1 MIREA
6 DAAHVRDLLG
16 GFWKT
21 EVVSAAASLG
31 LADVMGDEA
40 WGAGPLATRIG
51 ADAGSLYRLLRAMTA
66 LGLATHEPDEL
77 FALTGAGRALASGV
91 EGSLRGMALHVG
103 TLLAPAFCKLGD
115 SVRTG
120 APPPFVK
127 HGPDGFAELND
138 DPKAAHVF
146 NQAMVDGSRRIA
158 AMAAGAYDFARFG
171 TVMDVG
177 GGYGAVLATLL
188 RHAPALTGSVLDL
201 EHAKAGADAL
211 FAEEGVADRA
221 RFIAASFFDPIPA
234 EADCYLLKYI
244 IHDWADDYAERIMA
258 RVAAAAKASGGTV
271 LLIERIV
278 PDRIVAEP
286 AHAGAIQG
294 DLTMMLWG
302 GKERT
307 ETEYHALFDTA
318 GLVLTA
324 IVPIGEGFSLIE
336 GRAKAG

>member
-1 MIREA
+1 MVNGE
-6 DAAHVRDLLG
+6 DAARVRDLLG

-31 LADVMGDEA
+31 LADVMGGEA
-40 WGAGPLATRIG
+40 WSAEPLAEKVG
-51 ADAGSLYRLLRAMTA
+51 AHPGSLYRLLRAMA
-66 LGLATHEPDEL
+66 SLGLATHHADES
-77 FALTGAGRALASGV
+77 FTLTGAGLALASGV

-138 DPKAAHVF
+138 DPKAARIF

-158 AMAAGAYDFARFG
+158 AMAAGAYDFGRFG
-171 TVMDVG
+171 TLMDVG

-188 RHAPALTGSVLDL
+188 KHVPSLTGSVLDL
-201 EHAKAGADAL
+201 EHAEAGAQAL

-221 RFIAASFFDPIPA
+221 RFVAASFFDPIPA
-234 EADCYLLKYI
+234 GANCYLLKYI
-244 IHDWADDYAERIMA
+244 IHDWVDDYAERILT
-258 RVAAAAKASGGTV
+258 RVAEAAKASDAPV
-271 LLIERIV
+271 LLIERV
-278 PDRIVAEP
+278 LPDRIEANP

-307 ETEYHALFDTA
+307 EAEYRALFGKA
-318 GLVLTA
+318 GLALRA
-324 IVPIGEGFSLIE
+324 ITPIGEGFDLIE
-336 GRAKAG
+336 VRASH

>member
-1 MIREA
+1 MAGEA

-21 EVVSAAASLG
+21 QVVSAAASLG
-31 LADVMGDEA
+31 LADAMGGEA
-40 WGAGPLATRIG
+40 WTATALAEAIG
-51 ADAGSLYRLLRAMTA
+51 ADAGSLYRLLRAMAA
-66 LGLATHEPDEL
+66 LGLATHGADER
-77 FALTGAGRALASGV
+77 FTLTGAGLALKTGA

-103 TLLAPAFCKLGD
+103 TLLAPAFCKLAD

-120 APPPFVK
+120 TPPPFVK

-146 NQAMVDGSRRIA
+146 NQAMVDGSRRVA
-158 AMAAGAYDFARFG
+158 AMAARAYDFSRFG

-188 RHAPALTGSVLDL
+188 RAVPGLSGAVLDL
-201 EHAKAGADAL
+201 EHARAGAEAL
-211 FAEEGVADRA
+211 FAEEGVGTRA
-221 RFIAASFFDPIPA
+221 RFVPASFFEAIPA

-258 RVAAAAKASGGTV
+258 RVAEAARASGGTV
-271 LLIERIV
+271 LLIERVV
-278 PDRIVAEP
+278 PDRIEAGP
-286 AHAGAIQG
+286 AHSGAVQG

-307 ETEYHALFDTA
+307 AGEYRALFEGA
-318 GLVLTA
+318 GLEMVGIT
-324 IVPIGEGFSLIE
+324 PIGEGFDLIE
-336 GRAKAG
+336 GRAA

>member
-1 MIREA
+1 MVTA
-6 DAAHVRDLLG
+6 DDAAYVRELLG

-31 LADVMGDEA
+31 LADVMGGEPWTA
-40 WGAGPLATRIG
+40 APLAEKVG
-51 ADAGSLYRLLRAMTA
+51 AHPGSLYRLLRAMAA
-66 LGLATHEPDEL
+66 LGLATHHPDES
-77 FALTGAGRALASGV
+77 FTLTGAGLALTSGA

-115 SVRTG
+115 SVRSGT
-120 APPPFVK
+120 PPPFVK

-138 DPKAAHVF
+138 DPKAAHIF

-158 AMAAGAYDFARFG
+158 AMAAKAHDFGRYA

-188 RHAPALTGSVLDL
+188 RHVPALTGSVLDL
-201 EHAKAGADAL
+201 EHAQAGAAAL
-211 FAEEGVADRA
+211 FAEDGVAERA

-244 IHDWADDYAERIMA
+244 IHDWADDYAERILA
-258 RVAAAAKASGGTV
+258 RVAEAAKASNAPV
-271 LLIERIV
+271 LLIERV
-278 PDRIVAEP
+278 LPDRIEANP

-307 ETEYHALFDTA
+307 AAEYRALFAKA
-318 GLVLTA
+318 GLELTD
-324 IVPIGEGFSLIE
+324 ITPIGEGFDLIQ
-336 GRAKAG
+336 AQAI